1 MDKGKKKNKNTQPQP
16 LSAKNESEK
25 QDLASA
31 ANASNPVESQPDFPS
46 LQSSV
51 PPTTGETP
59 PRETLEKKT
68 RHLKISE
75 SVTQKHEQQ
84 KPEPQTGTKSKS
96 FAYSGAERIG
106 HKLNKFPIYTVSSCE
121 QKVGTSGRGIELKA
135 NHFKMKVSV
144 PGGKIHHYDVEFIF
158 SEKVVVK
165 RLNRKLL
172 MEAINLLKKKN
183 SEIFANPYAVVFDG
197 LKNIYT
203 CKELSFGLKFE
214 DEIEIKEYA
223 DALKVP
229 QIKVILK
236 YAGPVD
242 VNYAVEEYC
251 RRGTTETK
259 PKDAIQALN
268 IVLSMTP
275 RLHYETIGRN
285 HFNPN
290 AKDGT
295 AIDIGGGAS
304 LWVGTFTSV
313 RLGWKP
319 MLNVDV
325 ANKTGVDEGSVA
337 EFVAKVLRSN
347 KNYSP
352 SHILL
357 NEKRHRD
364 DVDMKI
370 KGLKVR
376 YSRPDGYK
384 RDYRAIRM
392 MPAPSQLKMEQENGE
407 ECTIEKYFNDRYSYQ
422 LKFPD
427 YPCIHVGNPEKKIY
441 LPIELCMM
449 KKQFLPL
456 SKHLDDNQHQN
467 MIRAAAKIPEERRK
481 IIEKNLMRLSKN
493 YDSDPFANAF
503 GLKVNGEM
511 LKIVGRVLKPPA
523 LKYKNVN
530 EFQKINNGVWLAG
543 RQEKDALKF
552 LQPMNLNNWGVLD
565 LGNLPDRAKQQFV
578 KRLYAEG
585 KLRGMPVDFPVYD
598 KANAE
603 NMSQVKVAFRNLYDR
618 GCTKLIMVINAKKGA
633 ARDELKYIGDTILRV
648 PTQFVM
654 KNNILGKGNS
664 GPNDQVLHNI
674 CLKINHKL
682 GGVNHALAKRPP
694 IMSRPVMVM
703 GADVTHPAPGDVSK
717 KPSIAAVVGS
727 ADPNV
732 SQFNVEI
739 RLQDKGRVVEQIE
752 QMEKITRSLLLKFN
766 QKTQKKPE
774 QIIYYRDG
782 VSEGQFPAVL
792 NHELSSI
799 RRACMSLERNY
810 EPKVTFII
818 AQKRHKTRFFVENP
832 NDGVGRTKNIPAGTV
847 VDKQITTLSEIDFFL
862 ASHEGIQVISLQFSF
877 FFFFFS
883 YFLQERLECSS

>member
-1 MDKGKKKNKNTQPQP
+1 MGKGKKKNRKTQPKSLP
-16 LSAKNESEK
+16 AENESEK
-25 QDLASA
+25 QASA
-31 ANASNPVESQPDFPS
+31 SAVSASNPVESQPNFTS

-51 PPTTGETP
+51 LPTGEVSP
-59 PRETLEKKT
+59 LEALRKKMSD
-68 RHLKISE
+68 LEISE
-75 SVTQKHEQQ
+75 SAAQKDEQQ
-84 KPEPQTGTKSKS
+84 KPGSQSGTKSKS
-96 FAYSGAERIG
+96 FTYGGTERIG
-106 HKLNKFPIYTVSSCE
+106 QKLDTFHIYTVSSSE
-121 QKVGTSGRGIELKA
+121 HKRGKSGRNIELRA
-135 NHFKMKVSV
+135 NHFPMKVNV
-144 PGGKIHHYDVEFIF
+144 PGGKIYHYDVEFIF

-172 MEAINLLKKKN
+172 VEAINLFKRKY
-183 SEIFANPYAVVFDG
+183 SEIFVNPYAAVFDG
-197 LKNIYT
+197 LKNVYT
-203 CKELSFGLKFE
+203 CRELNFALKFE
-214 DEIEIKEYA
+214 GEIEIIEHA
-223 DALKVP
+223 DALQVP
-229 QIKVILK
+229 QIKVILQ
-236 YAGPVD
+236 YAGSVD

-251 RRGTTETK
+251 RRGTTEKK
-259 PKDAIQALN
+259 PIDAIQALN

-285 HFNPN
+285 HFSPST
-290 AKDGT
+290 KDGT

-325 ANKTGVDEGSVA
+325 ANKIGVDEGSVA

-347 KNYSP
+347 RDYSP

-357 NEKRHRD
+357 NETRHCD
-364 DVDMKI
+364 AVNIKI

-384 RDYRAIRM
+384 RDYRAIRV
-392 MPAPSQLKMEQENGE
+392 MPASRQLKMEQENGE
-407 ECTIEKYFNDRYSYQ
+407 ECTIEEHFNDKYRYQ
-422 LKFPD
+422 LKFPN
-427 YPCIHVGNPEKKIY
+427 YPCIHVGNPERKVY

-456 SKHLDDNQHQN
+456 SKHVDDNQRQN
-467 MIRAAAKIPEERRK
+467 MIRIAAKIPEERRK

-493 YDSDPFANAF
+493 YASDPYANAF
-503 GLKVNGEM
+503 GLKVYGEM

-523 LKYKNVN
+523 LRYKNLN
-530 EFQKINNGVWLAG
+530 EFRKVNNGKWLAG
-543 RQEKDALKF
+543 RQERDALKF

-565 LGNLPDRAKQQFV
+565 LGNLPDRAKQHFV
-578 KRLYAEG
+578 GRLCVEG
-585 KLRGMPVDFPVYD
+585 NLRGMPVDYPVYD
-598 KANAE
+598 RANAE
-603 NMSQVKVAFRNLYDR
+603 NMSQVKAAFRNLYDC
-618 GCTKLIMVINAKKGA
+618 GCTKLIMVINAKKSTV
-633 ARDELKYIGDTILRV
+633 RDELKYIGDTELKV

-654 KNNILGKGNS
+654 KNNILGKDNR
-664 GPNDQVLHNI
+664 GPDDQVLHNI

-694 IMSRPVMVM
+694 VMDRPVMVL
-703 GADVTHPAPGDVSK
+703 GADVTHPAPGDLSR

-727 ADPNV
+727 VDPNV

-752 QMEKITRSLLLKFN
+752 QMEKITRNLLLKFY
-766 QKTQKKPE
+766 QKARKKPE

-782 VSEGQFPAVL
+782 VSEGQFAAVL

-799 RRACMSLERNY
+799 RRACTSLERNY

-832 NDGVGRTKNIPAGTV
+832 NDGVGRTRNIPAGTV
-847 VDKQITTLSEIDFFL
+847 VDTEITTLSEIDFFL
-862 ASHEGIQVISLQFSF
+862 ASHEGIQVISL
-877 FFFFFS
+877 
-883 YFLQERLECSS
+883 

>member
-1 MDKGKKKNKNTQPQP
+1 MGKGKKNKKTQPKP

-25 QDLASA
+25 QASASA
-31 ANASNPVESQPDFPS
+31 ANASNPVESQPDFTS

-51 PPTTGETP
+51 PPTGEASLL
-59 PRETLEKKT
+59 ETLEEKT
-68 RHLKISE
+68 SDLKISE
-75 SVTQKHEQQ
+75 SAAQKDEQQ
-84 KPEPQTGTKSKS
+84 TPGPQSGTKPKS
-96 FAYSGAERIG
+96 FKYSGAERIG
-106 HKLNKFPIYTVSSCE
+106 QNLDTFHIYTVSRWE
-121 QKVGTSGRGIELKA
+121 QKVGKTGRNIELRA
-135 NHFKMKVSV
+135 NHFPMKVNV
-144 PGGKIHHYDVEFIF
+144 PEGIIHHYHVEFKF

-172 MEAINLLKKKN
+172 VEAINLFKRKY
-183 SEIFANPYAVVFDG
+183 SEIFVNPCAVVFDG
-197 LKNIYT
+197 FKNVYT
-203 CKELSFGLKFE
+203 CKELNFALKFE
-214 DEIEIKEYA
+214 GEIEIKENA
-223 DALKVP
+223 DALQVP
-229 QIKVILK
+229 QIKVILQ
-236 YAGPVD
+236 YAGSID
-242 VNYAVEEYC
+242 VNYAVQEYC

-259 PKDAIQALN
+259 PIDAIQALN

-275 RLHYETIGRN
+275 RLHYETIGRS
-285 HFNPN
+285 HFSPST
-290 AKDGT
+290 KDGT

-313 RLGWKP
+313 RLGWEP

-325 ANKTGVDEGSVA
+325 ANKIGVDEGSVA
-337 EFVAKVLRSN
+337 EFLAKVLRSN
-347 KNYSP
+347 REYTP
-352 SHILL
+352 SQILL
-357 NEKRHRD
+357 NETRHCAA
-364 DVDMKI
+364 VDIKI

-384 RDYRAIRM
+384 RDYRAIKM
-392 MPAPSQLKMEQENGE
+392 MPASRQLKMEQENGE
-407 ECTIEKYFNDRYSYQ
+407 ECTIEKYFNDKYRYQ
-422 LKFPD
+422 LKFPN
-427 YPCIHVGNPEKKIY
+427 YPCIHVGNPEKKVY
-441 LPIELCMM
+441 LPIELCTM

-456 SKHLDDNQHQN
+456 SKHVDDNQRQN
-467 MIRAAAKIPEERRK
+467 MIRTAAKIPEERRK

-493 YDSDPFANAF
+493 YDSDPYANAF

-530 EFQKINNGVWLAG
+530 EFRKFNNGVWLAG

-565 LGNLPDRAKQQFV
+565 LGNLPDRAKQHFV
-578 KRLYAEG
+578 ERLCVEG
-585 KLRGMPVDFPVYD
+585 NLRGMPVDFPVYD
-598 KANAE
+598 RANVE
-603 NMSQVKVAFRNLYDR
+603 NMSQVKAAFKNLYDR
-618 GCTKLIMVINAKKGA
+618 GCTKLIMVMVAKKVT
-633 ARDELKYIGDTILRV
+633 ARDELKYIGDTKLKV

-654 KNNILGKGNS
+654 KNKILGKDNR
-664 GPNDQVLHNI
+664 GPDDQVLHNI

-694 IMSRPVMVM
+694 IMDRPVMVM

-752 QMEKITRSLLLKFN
+752 QMEKITRSLLLKFY
-766 QKTQKKPE
+766 QKTRKKPE

-782 VSEGQFPAVL
+782 VSEGQFRAVL

-799 RRACMSLERNY
+799 RRACTSLERNY
-810 EPKVTFII
+810 ELKITFII
-818 AQKRHKTRFFVENP
+818 AQKRHNTRFFVENP
-832 NDGVGRTKNIPAGTV
+832 NDGAGRTRNIPAGTV
-847 VDKQITTLSEIDFFL
+847 VDTKITTLSEIDFFL
-862 ASHEGIQVISLQFSF
+862 ASHEGIQVISL
-877 FFFFFS
+877 
-883 YFLQERLECSS
+883 